1 MHAKAMGFLDL
12 VNGQTRYVAPRWQ
25 RRYRWGQTNIE
36 RLAIDQPKCPGF
48 KTAAESA

>member
-1 MHAKAMGFLDL
+1 MHAKAVNFLEL
-12 VNGQTRYVAPRWQ
+12 LNGQKQYVVPRWQ
-25 RRYRWGQTNIE
+25 RRYRWGQTDIE